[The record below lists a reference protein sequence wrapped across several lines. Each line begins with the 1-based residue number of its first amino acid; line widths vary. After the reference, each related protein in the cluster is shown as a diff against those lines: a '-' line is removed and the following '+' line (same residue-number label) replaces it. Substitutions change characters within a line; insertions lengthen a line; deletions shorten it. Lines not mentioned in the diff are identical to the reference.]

1 LKTLKKII
9 DLLSPVEKKRAFFL
23 LFLITIAAILE
34 TLSISSI
41 LPFVSVLSNPEI
53 IETSKVLNLFFQ
65 DSKIVGVTNINQ
77 FLLLLGSIAF
87 FFLILSLTVKIGA
100 IYVQTRFCY
109 MLEYS
114 ISKKLIESYLHQ
126 PYAWFL
132 EKNSSDLGRNILT
145 EVNKIIIFA
154 AIPMANLIAQS
165 AVVLSIITLLFIV
178 HPILTVIICLTLGLS
193 FALIF
198 YFSKNV
204 LKRLGLEH
212 LKQNAKR
219 FTIVSE
225 AFGAV
230 KEIKVRQ
237 LENFYS
243 QQFANSAKIY
253 ATNESFASLISLLP
267 RYFIEGIAFGG
278 FIIMILIFLDN
289 GIEFKNIIPL
299 LVLYAIAG
307 YRLLPSIQQIFF
319 AISQIRFVSEH
330 LESLHS
336 NITKLK
342 TEKKIPNSK
351 NIVGFKKSIN
361 LDNISFNYNVNQYSV
376 LKSINLSIP
385 ALSTIGI
392 IGATGSGKTTLVDI
406 IAGLLEPSQGTMSVD
421 KTIINN
427 FNIKYWQKNIGYV
440 PQNIYLSNSSI
451 ASNIAFGIYKD
462 HINYQEVEQ
471 AAKNAS
477 LHEFIMNELPEK
489 YETITG
495 ERGVKL
501 SGGQCQRIGLAR
513 ALYHKPQLLIL
524 DEATSALD
532 NITEKKIM
540 ECIDNLKSNM
550 TIIMIAHR
558 LTTVKECDLIF
569 LLENGEIKA
578 SGTYET
584 LKKTNLKFQDFTK
597 RM

>member
-9 DLLSPVEKKRAFFL
+9 DLLNPVEKKKAFL
-23 LFLITIAAILE
+23 LFFLILMTAILE
-34 TLSISSI
+34 TFSIASI
-41 LPFVSVLSNPEI
+41 LPFVTVLSNPEF
-53 IETSKVLNLFFQ
+53 IETSAILNLLFQ
-65 DSKIVGVTNINQ
+65 NSKVAGVTSANQ
-77 FLLLLGSIAF
+77 FLFLLGMIAF
-87 FFLILSLTVKIGA
+87 FLLILSLTLKIST

-114 ISKKLIESYLHQ
+114 ISKKLIEGYLHQ
-126 PYAWFL
+126 PYTWFL

-145 EVNKIIIFA
+145 EVNKIIMFA
-154 AIPMANLIAQS
+154 AIPMANFIAQS
-165 AVVLSIITLLFIV
+165 AVLVSIVILLFV
-178 HPILTVIICLTLGLS
+178 VQPILTLIICLTLGLS

-204 LKRLGLEH
+204 LKRLGSEH

-219 FTIVSE
+219 FAIVSE

-253 ATNESFASLISLLP
+253 ATNESFATLISLLP
-267 RYFIEGIAFGG
+267 RYFIEGITFGG
-278 FIIMILIFLDN
+278 FIIMILFFLDS
-289 GIEFKNIIPL
+289 GVEFKNIIPL
-299 LVLYAIAG
+299 LTLYVVAG

-319 AISQIRFVSEH
+319 AISQIRFVSKH
-330 LESLHS
+330 LEALHS
-336 NITKLK
+336 NVTKLK
-342 TEKKIPNSK
+342 TDNKIPNSK
-351 NIVGFKKSIN
+351 NIVGFKKLIN
-361 LDNISFNYNVNQYSV
+361 LDNISFNYNSNQYSV
-376 LKSINLSIP
+376 LKNINLSIP
-385 ALSTIGI
+385 ASSTIGI
-392 IGATGSGKTTLVDI
+392 IGATGSGKTTLIDI
-406 IAGLLEPSQGTMSVD
+406 IVGLLEPSQGTMSVD

-427 FNIKYWQKNIGYV
+427 FNIKSWQKNIGYV
-440 PQNIYLSNSSI
+440 PQNIYLSDSSI
-451 ASNIAFGIYKD
+451 ASNIAFGVCKD
-462 HINYQEVEQ
+462 NINYQEVER
-471 AAKNAS
+471 AAKSAN

-489 YETITG
+489 YDTIAG

-540 ECIDNLKSNM
+540 ESIDNLKLNM

-558 LTTVKECDLIF
+558 LTTVKKCDIIF
-569 LLENGEIKA
+569 LLEDGRVKA
-578 SGTYET
+578 RGTFET
-584 LKKTNLKFQDFTK
+584 LKNSNLKFQNFTK
-597 RM
+597 EM

>member
-9 DLLSPVEKKRAFFL
+9 DLLSPVEKKKAFL
-23 LFLITIAAILE
+23 LFFLILMTAILE
-34 TLSISSI
+34 TFSIASI
-41 LPFVSVLSNPEI
+41 LPFVTVLSNPEF
-53 IETSKVLNLFFQ
+53 IETSAILNFFFQ
-65 DSKIVGVTNINQ
+65 NSKVAGVTSVNQ
-77 FLLLLGSIAF
+77 FLVLLGSIAF
-87 FFLILSLTVKIGA
+87 FFLILSLTLKIST
-100 IYVQTRFCY
+100 IYAQTRFCY

-114 ISKKLIESYLHQ
+114 ISKKLIEGYLHQ
-126 PYAWFL
+126 PYTWFL

-154 AIPMANLIAQS
+154 VIPMANFIAQS
-165 AVVLSIITLLFIV
+165 AVLVSIVMLLFV
-178 HPILTVIICLTLGLS
+178 VQPILTLIICLTLGLS

-204 LKRLGLEH
+204 LKRLGSEH

-219 FTIVSE
+219 FAIVSE

-243 QQFANSAKIY
+243 QQFANPAKIY

-267 RYFIEGIAFGG
+267 RYFIEGITFGG

-299 LVLYAIAG
+299 LTLYVVAG

-342 TEKKIPNSK
+342 TENKIPNPK
-351 NIVGFKKSIN
+351 NIVGFKKLIN
-361 LDNISFNYNVNQYSV
+361 LDNISFNYNSNQYSV
-376 LKSINLSIP
+376 LKNINLSIP
-385 ALSTIGI
+385 ASSTIGI
-392 IGATGSGKTTLVDI
+392 IGATGSGKTTLIDI
-406 IAGLLEPSQGTMSVD
+406 IVGLLEPSQGTMSVD

-427 FNIKYWQKNIGYV
+427 FNIKSWQKNIGYV
-440 PQNIYLSNSSI
+440 PQNIYLSDSSI
-451 ASNIAFGIYKD
+451 ASNIAFGVCKD
-462 HINYQEVEQ
+462 NINYQEVER
-471 AAKNAS
+471 AAKSAS

-489 YETITG
+489 YDTITG

-540 ECIDNLKSNM
+540 ECIDNLKLNM

-558 LTTVKECDLIF
+558 LTTVKKCDIIF
-569 LLENGEIKA
+569 LLEDGAVKA
-578 SGTYET
+578 KGTFET
-584 LKKTNLKFQDFTK
+584 LKNSNLKFQNFTK
-597 RM
+597 EM